1 MLDATNQLAPADE
14 TVVRALGSNVLRRQ
28 AAIKVEEIMLA
39 MALESLFAE
48 QAIEDAREELE
59 ATRALILAT
68 HRANAL
74 AGDAF
79 ALAALQMIAA

>member
-1 MLDATNQLAPADE
+1 MLDATNKFAPADE
-14 TVVRALGSNVLRRQ
+14 TIVRALGSNVLGRQ
-28 AAIKVEEIMLA
+28 AAIKVEEIELA
-39 MALESLFAE
+39 LALESLFAE
-48 QAIEDAREELE
+48 QVMDDARAEMD

-79 ALAALQMIAA
+79 ALAALQIIAA